1 MNRIRA
7 QQILMLNSESTFN
20 DAKYAYRKLTL
31 ELHPDKNKNEK
42 DGRRFR
48 NVLEAYHFLKTQ
60 NKLENYNYRKRTAQ
74 TESNYNNN
82 QNTNKN
88 KSQWEKY
95 SKQQNSEEDWSKF
108 TKDFEMDENFWRQ
121 YEKSF
126 WNDYE
131 LNAKTE
137 SEKNN
142 FRKAFWDENHEN
154 INPKPKKK
162 YQNDSKHIYR
172 HDLAVNVDESLCIG
186 CCSCETIAPKVFAVD
201 KLKMINPKSHVR
213 NQYGASHEKI
223 MDAAETC
230 PTKAIQV
237 GERKSGKK
245 IFPR

>member
-1 MNRIRA
+1 MNKKSA
-7 QQILMLNSESTFN
+7 AQILMVNN
-20 DAKYAYRKLTL
+20 DATFEQIKYNYRKLAL
-31 ELHPDKNKNEK
+31 ELHPDKNNGQNSDEK
-42 DGRRFR
+42 FKMIT
-48 NVLEAYHFLKTQ
+48 VAYHFLKNQ
-60 NKLENYNYRKRTAQ
+60 NKLRNFKNRSKKRDADSKSHQKPPYSGKNNHAYNK
-74 TESNYNNN
+74 
-82 QNTNKN
+82 
-88 KSQWEKY
+88 
-95 SKQQNSEEDWSKF
+95 EEDWSRF

-201 KLKMINPKSHVR
+201 KLKMINPKSQVY
-213 NQYGASHEKI
+213 NQYGASEEKI

-230 PTKAIQV
+230 PTHAIQV
-237 GERKSGKK
+237 DEKKSGRK
-245 IFPR
+245 IYPR